1 MGEPGKTSARMSS
14 RRINGAV
21 IVLLGALWIA
31 LPFWFF
37 AGPGMT
43 KVIPTDFI
51 FSPWPFIGLLVISF
65 GLGVLGI
72 ARAFWLSAAIFAVFV
87 VWAVALLTYFVLR

>member
-1 MGEPGKTSARMSS
+1 MREARKTSARMSI

-37 AGPGMT
+37 AGSGMT

-51 FSPWPFIGLLVISF
+51 FSPWPLIGLLLISF
-65 GLGVLGI
+65 GLGVFGI
-72 ARAFWLSAAIFAVFV
+72 ARVLWLSAAIVAVFV
-87 VWAVALLTYFVLR
+87 VWAVSLLTYVLR